1 MHLVI
6 QVSPAES
13 VAVRKDLL
21 VQIFH
26 NLFILE
32 FFKLIVWNLETI
44 EEKKKT
50 ILGQNKTPN

>member
-44 EEKKKT
+44 EEKKRF
-50 ILGQNKTPN
+50 